1 MLEDVEWL
9 KDFYHT
15 NEKFKL
21 FTTNAGISMKGFRAV
36 ANELQKAGDLN
47 DLTMKFLALLC
58 ENKRLKELPEIADK
72 YFKLY
77 NVLNKE
83 EKIII
88 ISSYDLN
95 DSEKDEVLQALRDT
109 QLAAS
114 FNLEFKVDPTILGGL
129 QMYTETKFL
138 DLSLKSRLDRIQ
150 SELTKISI

>member
-1 MLEDVEWL
+1 M
-9 KDFYHT
+9 
-15 NEKFKL
+15 
-21 FTTNAGISMKGFRAV
+21 G
-36 ANELQKAGDLN
+36 
-47 DLTMKFLALLC
+47 LLC
-58 ENKRLKELPEIADK
+58 ENKWLKELPEIADK

-88 ISSYDLN
+88 ISAYDLN
-95 DSEKDEVLQALRDT
+95 ESEKEEVLQALKST

-114 FNLEFKVDPTILGGL
+114 FNLEFKVDTTILGGL

-150 SELTKISI
+150 SEITKI